1 MKKIMIPFAIALTIM
16 AVMLAGMGIFYGKM
30 RRELDYQ
37 NGNMQDYERHYMMI
51 SGDDSDLWQSVYES
65 ASKNAADQDIYLEW
79 LGNDM
84 MVSYT
89 TTECMEIA
97 VASEVDGIILYS
109 DGSEELAELIEEAAL
124 QGIPVVTVLNDIPE
138 SKRISYVGVNDYQT
152 GEIYGTWVLDALK
165 PGMNRVMVLID
176 EASSQVNKNL
186 VYSQMYR
193 VVESGKKEGQEV
205 EISTYGIDN
214 STSFEVEEVIRD
226 IFLNSETIPD
236 ILICMDSVSTEC
248 AYQALIDYNEVGNME
263 IVGYYTTD
271 TILDAVNKG
280 LIPVT
285 VAIDADEIGL
295 YSVEALNEY
304 LQYGHVSNY
313 FNVKLELVTEENVG
327 EYIRRR
333 EE

>member
-1 MKKIMIPFAIALTIM
+1 MKKIMMPFAIALAIM
-16 AVMLAGMGIFYGKM
+16 AALLAGMGIFYGKI
-30 RRELDYQ
+30 RREMDYQ
-37 NGNMQDYERHYMMI
+37 NGNMHEYERHYMMI
-51 SGDDSDLWQSVYES
+51 SGDNSDLWQSVYES
-65 ASKNAADQDIYLEW
+65 ALKSAQEQNIYLEW

-84 MVSYT
+84 MTSYT
-89 TTECMEIA
+89 TAECMEIA
-97 VASEVDGIILYS
+97 IASEVDGIILYP
-109 DGSEELAELIEEAAL
+109 DGSEELSELIGEAAS
-124 QGIPVVTVLNDIPE
+124 QGIPVVTVLNDVPE
-138 SKRISYVGVNDYQT
+138 SERISYVGVNDYQT
-152 GEIYGTWVLDALK
+152 GEIYGTWILDALES
-165 PGMNRVMVLID
+165 GMNRVMVLMD
-176 EASSQVNKNL
+176 EASGQVNRNL
-186 VYSQMYR
+186 VYSRMYL
-193 VVESGKKEGQEV
+193 VVENGKKEGQEV

-214 STSFEVEEVIRD
+214 STSFEAEEVIRD

-271 TILDAVNKG
+271 TILEAVSKG

-285 VAIDADEIGL
+285 MAIDTEEIGM

-313 FNVKLELVTEENVG
+313 FNVKLELVTEENV
-327 EYIRRR
+327 EDYLRQQ